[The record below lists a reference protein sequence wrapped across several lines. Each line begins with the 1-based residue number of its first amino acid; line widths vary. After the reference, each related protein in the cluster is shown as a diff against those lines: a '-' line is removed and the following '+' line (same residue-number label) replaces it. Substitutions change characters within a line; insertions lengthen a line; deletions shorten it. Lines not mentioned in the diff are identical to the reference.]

1 MPSPLTQVET
11 LKLIEDLQELLDR
24 LRRGDFEASSGMVL
38 RIEGAVKALEIV
50 LGQAD
55 PSDFV

>member
-1 MPSPLTQVET
+1 MPSPLTRMET

-55 PSDFV
+55 ASDLV

>member
-1 MPSPLTQVET
+1 MPSPLTRMET

-55 PSDFV
+55 ASDFV